1 MHLFLYKI
9 YLAIESINTFYSI
22 LKLMSMFY
30 LDLHSIEQTLM
41 TVYTSTKKRKLP
53 RPLLANT
60 EQ

>member
-1 MHLFLYKI
+1 
-9 YLAIESINTFYSI
+9 
-22 LKLMSMFY
+22 MFY
-30 LDLHSIEQTLM
+30 LDLHSIEQTLV